1 MENQEQIR
9 QQTAF
14 NLLSQNRITHFKME
28 HLSLEEAKD
37 KIFKEHENMTLAS
50 NYSYK
55 HFCDLCL

>member
-1 MENQEQIR
+1 
-9 QQTAF
+9 
-14 NLLSQNRITHFKME
+14 ME